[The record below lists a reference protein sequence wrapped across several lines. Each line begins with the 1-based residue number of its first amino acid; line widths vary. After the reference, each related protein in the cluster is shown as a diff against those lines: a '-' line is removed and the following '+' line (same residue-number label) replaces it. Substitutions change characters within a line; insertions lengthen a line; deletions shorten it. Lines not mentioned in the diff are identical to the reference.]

1 MKILY
6 IIGGLGVGGAE
17 RQLLYLVEGI
27 ARLADVTVVSL
38 SGSDVALLREFD
50 HLAGVQTIL
59 CPKRPGIDPM
69 LIPRLVAMLRRERP
83 TIVHTYL
90 RTAGYWGRVAACL
103 AGVPIR
109 IAGERNIES
118 ERGRLAH
125 LLDRLLSSVTDRVV
139 VNAAAIRDY
148 LIRVEGLGPAKI
160 EVIRNGVQISRGFLE
175 PDVRTVRAELGLGE
189 LEHLV
194 AFIGRLV
201 PQKNPGLF
209 LEMAQAVL
217 RRGLK
222 CGFLLVGDGPLRAT
236 LTDQARTLGI
246 QEAVRFTGVRN
257 DVPRILRVVDLLV
270 LTSDREGLPNVIL
283 EALAAGVPA
292 VATNVGGVGELL
304 ADGVTGYVV
313 PPRDLSTLVNRVIGM
328 LDDKGFRAECGR
340 RGREYVQSHFS
351 ISAMVD
357 RTVALYNSIL
367 RSRGLPEIWPV

>member
-17 RQLLYLVEGI
+17 RQLLYLVEGV

-38 SGSDVALLREFD
+38 SGSDVALLPEFD
-50 HLAGVQTIL
+50 RLAGVQTVL
-59 CPKRPGIDPM
+59 CSKRPGLDPM
-69 LIPRLVAMLRRERP
+69 LIPRLVALLRCERP

-109 IAGERNIES
+109 IASERNVEV
-118 ERGRLAH
+118 ERGRCANV
-125 LLDRLLSSVTDRVV
+125 LDRILSSVTDRVV
-139 VNAAAIRDY
+139 VNSAAIRDY
-148 LIRVEGLGPAKI
+148 LMNAERLAPAKI
-160 EVIRNGVQISRGFLE
+160 EVIHNGVPVSRLLLE
-175 PDVRTVRAELGLGE
+175 PEVRTVHRELGLWE
-189 LEHLV
+189 LEYVV
-194 AFIGRLV
+194 AFIGRLA

-209 LEMAQAVL
+209 LEMAAAVL
-217 RRGLK
+217 RSGLK

-257 DVPRILRVVDLLV
+257 DVPRILRLVDLLV
-270 LTSDREGLPNVIL
+270 LTSDWEGLPNVIL

-292 VATNVGGVGELL
+292 VATDVGGVGELL

-313 PPRDLSTLVNRVIGM
+313 PRRDLSTLVNRVIGM
-328 LDDKGFRAECGR
+328 LSDRGFRAECGR

-357 RTVALYNSIL
+357 RTVALYNSVL
-367 RSRGLPEIWPV
+367 RSRGLPELRPI